1 MTKKEI
7 VKEMFNLVIEEKKVH
22 DEFEKRKREFAK
34 RLSEFIIGITNRTI
48 YEEKINECAMELKQN
63 TSFSGSVDFDVQLYD
78 KNNIDSPIFISNFHY
93 TKPL

>member
-22 DEFEKRKREFAK
+22 DEFEKRKQELAK
-34 RLSEFIIGITNRTI
+34 RLSEFIIGITNKTI

-78 KNNIDSPIFISNFHY
+78 KNNIDSPIFVSNFHY
-93 TKPL
+93 AKP